1 MTWRTPRKAPAK
13 SDKKAKGR
21 LANTVIQLQTQLDN
35 LKYAEKQA
43 IQYTHWTPA
52 QYDEMDYFELNDIM
66 SAEYTETIDD
76 LQVGHNLSDEQL
88 GKMHTSRSALNRQA
102 GRLSLDE
109 AISKVEQYKKNQ
121 ELSKK
126 GGD

>member
-1 MTWRTPRKAPAK
+1 M
-13 SDKKAKGR
+13 
-21 LANTVIQLQTQLDN
+21 QTQLDN

-43 IQYTHWTPA
+43 IQYTHWTPQ

-76 LQVGHNLSDEQL
+76 LQVGHDLSDEQL
-88 GKMHTSRSALNRQA
+88 DKMHTNRSALNRQA

-109 AISKVEQYKKNQ
+109 AISKVKQYKKNQ
-121 ELSKK
+121 ELQKK